1 MRVVGLLIVLWVG
14 PFACAQDEAAQ
25 ELGIEDTSTAPDISA
40 ERHADVQPEEQ
51 DISGLDI
58 QEPQSPP
65 FQELIDMGLADYL
78 GQAVVDEVT
87 VEDGVT
93 TTKFTVES
101 GPICLRGAPYSMS
114 TRSGPSD
121 ELLIFLGGGGACWSD
136 FCAAFDKAPPGIPN
150 GEVLNPE
157 LEANPFR
164 TFDMAFLPYCDGS
177 LFAGDATHDDD
188 DDGEDDRI
196 HAGLRNLSAALDVIV
211 EEFPEPSRVVLAGA
225 SGGGYGTIVATPLLR
240 VAFPDVPIDIV
251 NDSGPGI
258 ARGLSEPEFIGQL
271 IDEFGASRVF
281 PPSCADCIDDG
292 HLTGLMD
299 WSLQQDPNL
308 RIAVFSFVRD
318 FVIGTMFL
326 GLSGPEYEAFLREEM
341 SELNE
346 LHPERFQYLL
356 ASGVSH
362 TGTFGDITVFGGLIP
377 DSLDSDFIDLAGLED
392 AAVGDVKLGE
402 WLGWMLTGDERWT
415 SYAAEP

>member
-1 MRVVGLLIVLWVG
+1 MDNEFSPLMLRNYLPPDLRRVARNGHPLEGCFRPVDAWEGIRHHAKYLPRFGYPHVGMCGFHLGVSRCRRVVAIQECPQEMVISELLLSVLELGDSLGETLSMRVVGLLIVPVG
-14 PFACAQDEAAQ
+14 PFACTQDEAAQ
-25 ELGIEDTSTAPDISA
+25 ELGIEDTSTAQDISA

-114 TRSGPSD
+114 THSGPSD
-121 ELLIFLGGGGACWSD
+121 ELLIFLGGEGPVGQI

-188 DDGEDDRI
+188 DDG
-196 HAGLRNLSAALDVIV
+196 G
-211 EEFPEPSRVVLAGA
+211 
-225 SGGGYGTIVATPLLR
+225 
-240 VAFPDVPIDIV
+240 
-251 NDSGPGI
+251 
-258 ARGLSEPEFIGQL
+258 
-271 IDEFGASRVF
+271 
-281 PPSCADCIDDG
+281 
-292 HLTGLMD
+292 
-299 WSLQQDPNL
+299 
-308 RIAVFSFVRD
+308 
-318 FVIGTMFL
+318 
-326 GLSGPEYEAFLREEM
+326 
-341 SELNE
+341 
-346 LHPERFQYLL
+346 
-356 ASGVSH
+356 
-362 TGTFGDITVFGGLIP
+362 
-377 DSLDSDFIDLAGLED
+377 
-392 AAVGDVKLGE
+392 
-402 WLGWMLTGDERWT
+402 
-415 SYAAEP
+415 